1 MNTEKLNT
9 AFKIIIT
16 ILLVVLIILMNK
28 CNKPT
33 ATVTKY
39 ETKEVK
45 GKFEAVKPKQ
55 EVISTEP
62 KNASTE
68 PKYRTSN
75 EDKFLQ
81 GQINVLIAENK
92 ALQQFYNE
100 ASDSLK
106 NVLFNKAI
114 ELKSFNQIF
123 EDDKLKSEVSGIVQ
137 GEVKSLKLDYT
148 IKPKTI
154 DLPPQKENVFR
165 LLGGFEYANNTSL
178 TNSIFKANLGV
189 QNRKGNIFRASLDN
203 QQNIYVGYDFSIFS
217 IKR

>member
-28 CNKPT
+28 CNPT
-33 ATVTKY
+33 PATITKY
-39 ETKEVK
+39 VTKEVK
-45 GKFEAVKPKQ
+45 GKFPAVKPVHDTIIKR
-55 EVISTEP
+55 ITI
-62 KNASTE
+62 KND
-68 PKYRTSN
+68 
-75 EDKFLQ
+75 EDKFIQ
-81 GQINVLIAENK
+81 GQIDALIAENLT
-92 ALQQFYNE
+92 LQKYYNE

-106 NVLFNKAI
+106 TALFNKAI
-114 ELKSFNQIF
+114 ELKSFNQTF
-123 EDDKLKSEVSGIVQ
+123 EDSLIKSDVSGIVQ

-148 IKPKTI
+148 IKPQTI
-154 DLPPQKENVFR
+154 NLPPQKENVFR
-165 LLGGFEYANNTSL
+165 LLGGFEYGNNTGLS
-178 TNSIFKANLGV
+178 NSIFKANLSV